1 MNRLFLVIISL
12 NLLLSCEKTEEPSQT
27 ALEFYLL
34 KDYQTYD
41 HVKIDENTAVISD
54 SVLIQYDSIISYNK
68 STYAFKITDST
79 INYDSREF
87 SPILGKAFAVTID
100 KNIIYT
106 GYFWSGYR
114 SLGCNWIVIDLV
126 RFEWENELI
135 VELGYPGLVVGD
147 TIPDKRNDERIL
159 ELLKRDNK
167 LLE

>member
-114 SLGCNWIVIDLV
+114 SLGCAPCTEIINDD
-126 RFEWENELI
+126 ESE
-135 VELGYPGLVVGD
+135 
-147 TIPDKRNDERIL
+147 RNGRWKGTCKQGGECGIHTRV
-159 ELLKRDNK
+159 
-167 LLE
+167 